1 MIILQIQS
9 DGLYEDH
16 EEAAEV
22 IVDEYVQIEK
32 QVVPAVDQH
41 VKYCK
46 CDLPEYAD
54 PPFQLSLVSEFVFEV
69 LALLD
74 GIVKIVLDAYV
85 ICQLHTL
92 ATLFNSA
99 TYFGEAV
106 VVLADEHSV
115 GIVQVV
121 GVVQDVLRQELGEL
135 IIDVRHEEER
145 NKRFCYH
152 ADFRFLRYLNHES
165 GLRRKRGQDLHGAE
179 RDVDIATFCVAF
191 HTPLV
196 LQKCQHSQR
205 FCQFFVQR

>member
-69 LALLD
+69 FQKYC
-74 GIVKIVLDAYV
+74 G
-85 ICQLHTL
+85 
-92 ATLFNSA
+92 
-99 TYFGEAV
+99 
-106 VVLADEHSV
+106 
-115 GIVQVV
+115 
-121 GVVQDVLRQELGEL
+121 
-135 IIDVRHEEER
+135 
-145 NKRFCYH
+145 
-152 ADFRFLRYLNHES
+152 RFL
-165 GLRRKRGQDLHGAE
+165 K
-179 RDVDIATFCVAF
+179 V
-191 HTPLV
+191 
-196 LQKCQHSQR
+196 
-205 FCQFFVQR
+205 